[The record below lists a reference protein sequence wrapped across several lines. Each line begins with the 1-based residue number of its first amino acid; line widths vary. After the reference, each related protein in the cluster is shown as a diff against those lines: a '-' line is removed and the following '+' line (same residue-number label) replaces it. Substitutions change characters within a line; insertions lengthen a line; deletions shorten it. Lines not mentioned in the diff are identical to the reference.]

1 MTDEFF
7 LRLCSN
13 PNHFVQIAP
22 GRDGHLQG
30 QIPFFQVGQ
39 KHASQLGKSQYGQR
53 KNPDDS
59 AQNPGTP
66 RHRFSQKEGIPLAQS
81 VKEAFGFVLVGFG
94 AQNQG
99 HQRRNIG
106 GTQNQGSYQRKNHG
120 LGHGFEHF
128 PLNAAE
134 G

>member
-7 LRLCSN
+7 LRLRSN
-13 PNHFVQIAP
+13 PHHFVQIAP
-22 GRDGHLQG
+22 GRDGYLQG
-30 QIPFFQVGQ
+30 QIPFLQVGQ

-53 KNPDDS
+53 KNPHHS
-59 AQNPGTP
+59 SQNPGTP
-66 RHRFSQKEGIPLAQS
+66 CHRFFQKEGIPLAQS
-81 VKEAFGFVLVGFG
+81 VKETLGFVFVRFG

-99 HQRRNIG
+99 HQRRHIG

-120 LGHGFEHF
+120 LGHRFEHF